1 MKRTILITSVTIV
14 VSVIV
19 TTLAID
25 AADTLQGKG
34 GTLLSS
40 VINSEVSGCPEGMV
54 AVAGVTFSCVDQ
66 YEASPSA
73 ECPHP
78 DTTSQIDSRGNFDDS
93 ECESVSEANVVP
105 WVNVSR
111 EQARALCARRDA
123 RLPTNAEW
131 YTVAAG
137 MRDTKDACNISS
149 GSLAK
154 TGGNSACTTESAVFD
169 LIGNAWEWTSDDA
182 IDGSFNGRALPES
195 GYVAQV
201 DQAGVAVV
209 SAAQPD
215 ALFADDYVWTA
226 ETGAFGMLRGGFYGS
241 KDDAGVFALHAGT
254 LPTAPSVGIGFRC
267 VQ

>member
-1 MKRTILITSVTIV
+1 MKRTIFITSITIV
-14 VSVIV
+14 VSVVV

-25 AADTLQGKG
+25 AADTLQGRG

-40 VINSEVSGCPEGMV
+40 VVNSEVSGCPEGMV
-54 AVAGVTFSCVDQ
+54 AVSGVTFSCVDQ
-66 YEASPSA
+66 YEASPSE
-73 ECPHP
+73 ECPKS
-78 DTTSQIDSRGNFDDS
+78 DTTNQIDSRSNVDDS
-93 ECESVSEANVVP
+93 KCESTSREAVLP

-131 YTVAAG
+131 YAVAAG
-137 MRDTKDACNISS
+137 MRDTKGSCNTDS
-149 GSLAK
+149 GALEK
-154 TGGNSACTTESAVFD
+154 TGTRAECRTESDVRD

-195 GYVAQV
+195 GYVTQV
-201 DQAGVAVV
+201 DQSGVAIA
-209 SAAQPD
+209 SAPEAGE
-215 ALFADDYVWTA
+215 LFSEDYAWTA

-241 KDDAGVFALHAGT
+241 RNDAGVFALHAGT
-254 LPTAPSVGIGFRC
+254 LPTAPSAGIGFRC

>member
-1 MKRTILITSVTIV
+1 MKRTILITSITIV
-14 VSVIV
+14 VSVVV

-40 VINSEVSGCPEGMV
+40 VIQSEVSGCPEGMV
-54 AVAGVTFSCVDQ
+54 AISGVTFACVDQ
-66 YEASPSA
+66 YEASPST
-73 ECPHP
+73 ECPHT
-78 DTTSQIDSRGNFDDS
+78 DTTNQLDSRSNFDDS
-93 ECESVSEANVVP
+93 KCESTSRAAVMP

-137 MRDTKDACNISS
+137 MRDTKDACNTDS
-149 GSLAK
+149 GALEK
-154 TGGNSACTTESAVFD
+154 TGVRAECTTEAVVHD

-215 ALFADDYVWTA
+215 TLFAEDYVWTA
-226 ETGAFGMLRGGFYGS
+226 RTGAFGMLRGGFYGS
-241 KDDAGVFALHAGT
+241 RDDAGVFTLHAGT
-254 LPTAPSVGIGFRC
+254 LPTAPSAGIGFRC